1 VKPIGG
7 IVIAGGLIL
16 AALALAKKA
25 KGGLSSRYGGISEF
39 IAASHFQAA
48 NRTAI
53 GLIVIH
59 TTEAPK
65 TDHTAHDVA
74 TNWTALPTT
83 QVSAHYIV
91 DSDHVVQTVQEK
103 DIAFHAR
110 GGNVNAISIGV
121 EHAGSAGQSAAQWDD
136 AFNSAM
142 LARSASLVASLCERY
157 AIPVVW
163 LAPAD
168 VRAGKRGITGHAEV
182 TQAFAVPN
190 GHGDPGAA
198 FPRARY
204 IALVKGSAS

>member
-1 VKPIGG
+1 MKPVGG
-7 IVIAGGLIL
+7 LVIAGGLML

-25 KGGLSSRYGGISEF
+25 KGGLASRYGGISEF

-48 NRTAI
+48 NRTTI
-53 GLIVIH
+53 DLIVIH

-91 DSDHVVQTVQEK
+91 DSNHVVQTVAEK

-110 GGNVNAISIGV
+110 GGNVNAISIGI
-121 EHAGSAGQSAAQWDD
+121 EHAGSAGQSPADWSDS
-136 AFNSAM
+136 FNTAM

-157 AIPVVW
+157 QIPIVW
-163 LAPAD
+163 LPAAD

-182 TQAFAVPN
+182 TQGFNVPN
-190 GHGDPGAA
+190 GHGDPGTA
-198 FPRARY
+198 FPRTRY
-204 IALVKGSAS
+204 IALVKESAS